1 MVLLFIPFIESYTQ
15 TCDTTS
21 SGWEQGVPGGRQ
33 QDPQVCPHGQYYG
46 SRYECTDLFSTLH
59 LKPSPPK
66 PQVASHVLQCEVTW
80 AEQSFL
86 GQALSAFLAEAVI
99 NIYLA
104 IWWPAVS
111 IRRFKPQPNTRAGC
125 KNLFAGGKQ
134 RGSCKTQPDKHSPQ
148 PLELL
153 VKISLIPLPSAS
165 SLLGNKA
172 SPRIL
177 SIRKIEDVLNSTPC
191 RCLMPLTDWTKTTG
205 CNHWRHAEINI
216 SSCSPRWQA
225 KSAQENPG
233 LHHRQKIM

>member
-1 MVLLFIPFIESYTQ
+1 MRTRSTWRPPTRSTGVSSWTVLWQQVRMHGPVLDITPKTKSTQ
-15 TCDTTS
+15 S
-21 SGWEQGVPGGRQ
+21 S
-33 QDPQVCPHGQYYG
+33 
-46 SRYECTDLFSTLH
+46 S
-59 LKPSPPK
+59 
-66 PQVASHVLQCEVTW
+66 SHVLKCEVTW

-104 IWWPAVS
+104 IWRPAVS

-153 VKISLIPLPSAS
+153 VKICLIPLPSTS

-205 CNHWRHAEINI
+205 CNH
-216 SSCSPRWQA
+216 
-225 KSAQENPG
+225 
-233 LHHRQKIM
+233 